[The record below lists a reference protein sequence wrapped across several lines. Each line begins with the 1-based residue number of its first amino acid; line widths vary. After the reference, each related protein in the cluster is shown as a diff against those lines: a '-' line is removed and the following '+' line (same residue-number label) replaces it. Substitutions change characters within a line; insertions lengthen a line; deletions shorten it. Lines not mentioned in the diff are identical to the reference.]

1 MDKKIKV
8 AVMGSTG
15 AVGQVFMWMLANH
28 PWFELSY
35 ATASAARVGLKYAST
50 VHWVMPFEMPKS
62 VRDVEV
68 KEFNIEAMKEAGVKI
83 VFSALPA
90 EVAREAEPQL
100 RDSGLYVFSNAA
112 SMRYDS
118 NVPILI
124 PETNLEQLD
133 LIKAQGYPE
142 KGFVVTNANCVTTG
156 LAMAL
161 APLCKYGIKSIM
173 LHSYQS
179 VSGAGYPGLSSFD
192 ITDNCIPFIKGEE
205 EKIEKEIKK
214 ILSIDPEVN
223 CYTVRVPVMFGHLE
237 AVWLD
242 LEQDVEIE
250 DIIKSWEDFKVVQ
263 DLPSTPE
270 QPVEYGADPTFPQ
283 PKYAFWGNP
292 HGMVV
297 YTGRLKKKNGK
308 IGFLLLVN
316 NIVKGAAG
324 GSIQNAEAFVKRFGL
339 I

>member
-1 MDKKIKV
+1 
-8 AVMGSTG
+8 
-15 AVGQVFMWMLANH
+15 
-28 PWFELSY
+28 
-35 ATASAARVGLKYAST
+35 
-50 VHWVMPFEMPKS
+50 
-62 VRDVEV
+62 
-68 KEFNIEAMKEAGVKI
+68 
-83 VFSALPA
+83 
-90 EVAREAEPQL
+90 
-100 RDSGLYVFSNAA
+100 
-112 SMRYDS
+112 MRYDS

-124 PETNLEQLD
+124 PETNIEQLD
-133 LIKAQGYPE
+133 LVKTQGYPE

-161 APLCKYGIKSIM
+161 APLRKYGIKNIM

-192 ITDNCIPFIKGEE
+192 ITDNCIPFIRGEE

-214 ILSIDPEVN
+214 ILTIDPEVY
-223 CYTVRVPVMFGHLE
+223 CFTVRVPVMFGHLE

-242 LEQDVEIE
+242 FEQDVEVE
-250 DIIKSWEDFKVVQ
+250 DIIKDWADFKNVP
-263 DLPSTPE
+263 DLPSTAV

-283 PKYAFWGNP
+283 PKYAFWGDP
-292 HGMVV
+292 SGMVV

-308 IGFLLLVN
+308 IGFILMVN

-324 GSIQNAEAFVKRFGL
+324 GSIQNAEAFVKKFGL